1 MSTQAIFF
9 IVLISMSFGAMVC
22 CAVLEGIVK
31 RNTEVRKR
39 VEAAGNAGNTIIY
52 DFFALPQSKARKR
65 NARSEKVIYCS
76 TSRGSSS
83 IRR

>member
-9 IVLISMSFGAMVC
+9 IVLISMVFGAMVC
-22 CAVLEGIVK
+22 CAVLEVIVK
-31 RNTEVRKR
+31 KNTEVRKK

-52 DFFALPQSKARKR
+52 DFFALPQSKTRR
-65 NARSEKVIYCS
+65 QNTRSERVTYCS
-76 TSRGSSS
+76 SSRENSS